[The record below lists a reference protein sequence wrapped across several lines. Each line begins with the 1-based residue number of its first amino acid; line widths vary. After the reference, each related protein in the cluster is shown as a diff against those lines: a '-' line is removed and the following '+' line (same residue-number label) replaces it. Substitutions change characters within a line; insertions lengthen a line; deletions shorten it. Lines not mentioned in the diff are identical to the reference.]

1 MKIATTHVAY
11 FNAGSRIS
19 LAQHERPFVVNKED
33 WNVFPQSFGLQ
44 LNYQNFSTRDQTFH
58 CGFHRSRIT
67 NGADFRVRN
76 RKKAVYHHSNVLYK
90 RSQTHHPNQD
100 TSVIR
105 DIFRVANKSRKPPD
119 DFSPSTGAS
128 NGSWGISFPLNRAI
142 SARPFSAC
150 STLPLTRSHLGDS
163 GISL

>member
-1 MKIATTHVAY
+1 MKIATTYAAY

-19 LAQHERPFVVNKED
+19 LSQHEGPFLINKGKLEDLPTILWVATILSILAHVIKHFPVDFIEVVSQTALISKKE
-33 WNVFPQSFGLQ
+33 
-44 LNYQNFSTRDQTFH
+44 
-58 CGFHRSRIT
+58 IE
-67 NGADFRVRN
+67 
-76 RKKAVYHHSNVLYK
+76 RKVVYHHSNVLYK
-90 RSQTHHPNQD
+90 SSQTHHPNQD

-105 DIFRVANKSRKPPD
+105 DIFRVENKSRKPPD

-128 NGSWGISFPLNRAI
+128 NGSWGISFLLNRAI

-150 STLPLTRSHLGDS
+150 SILPFTRSHLGDS